1 MLTRAG
7 TIALRAL
14 VELARSQGC
23 VLSGPE
29 LAKRQELP
37 EARLE
42 QILLQLRQAQLI
54 EARRGRSGGYRLS
67 RAADELS
74 VQEVLD
80 AVGGRRQLSLELEQA
95 EGAIGQA
102 GQRLEQQLQQRLQ
115 QAVERELSKL
125 SVAELLYDQRSW
137 EASLDPD
144 QGLMLG

>member
-42 QILLQLRQAQLI
+42 QILLQLRQAHLI
-54 EARRGRSGGYRLS
+54 EARRGRRGGYRLTR
-67 RAADELS
+67 RADDLS

-80 AVGGRRQLSLELEQA
+80 AVGGRRQLSLEIESA
-95 EGAIGQA
+95 EGSVGQA

-115 QAVERELSKL
+115 RAMERELSEL
-125 SVAELLYDQRSW
+125 SVAELLFDQRSW

>member
-14 VELARSQGC
+14 VELARYQGC

-67 RAADELS
+67 RAAEDLS

-80 AVGGRRQLSLELEQA
+80 AVGGRRQLSMDLEPA
-95 EGAIGQA
+95 DGAIGQA

-115 QAVERELSKL
+115 RAVERELSQL

>member
-42 QILLQLRQAQLI
+42 QILLQLRQAHLV

-67 RAADELS
+67 RAAEDLS

-80 AVGGRRQLSLELEQA
+80 AVGGRRQLSMELEQA
-95 EGAIGQA
+95 EGSIGQA
-102 GQRLEQQLQQRLQ
+102 GQRLEQQLQKRLQ
-115 QAVERELSKL
+115 RAVERELSQL

>member
-80 AVGGRRQLSLELEQA
+80 AVCGRRQLSLELDQA

-115 QAVERELSKL
+115 RAVERELSQL

>member
-7 TIALRAL
+7 TIALRAWWWP
-14 VELARSQGC
+14 AAKAGAW
-23 VLSGPE
+23 PE

-42 QILLQLRQAQLI
+42 QILLQLRQAHLV
-54 EARRGRSGGYRLS
+54 EAHRGRTGGYRLS
-67 RAADELS
+67 RAAEDLS

-80 AVGGRRQLSLELEQA
+80 AVGGRRQLSLSSSQPK
-95 EGAIGQA
+95 IDRA
-102 GQRLEQQLQQRLQ
+102 GRAGWSNNCSSGCSGLWARLSE
-115 QAVERELSKL
+115 L

>member
-14 VELARSQGC
+14 VELARCQGC

-42 QILLQLRQAQLI
+42 QILLQLRHAQLI

-67 RAADELS
+67 RTADDLS

-80 AVGGRRQLSLELEQA
+80 AVGGRRQLSLDLEPA
-95 EGAIGQA
+95 DGAIGQA

-115 QAVERELSKL
+115 RALERELSQL

>member
-14 VELARSQGC
+14 VELARRQGC

-42 QILLQLRQAQLI
+42 QILLQLRQAHLV

-67 RAADELS
+67 RAAENLS

-80 AVGGRRQLSLELEQA
+80 AVGGRRQLSLDLEPA
-95 EGAIGQA
+95 DGAIGQA

-115 QAVERELSKL
+115 RAVERELSQL

>member
-80 AVGGRRQLSLELEQA
+80 AVGGRRQLSLELDQA

-115 QAVERELSKL
+115 RAVERELSHL

>member
-102 GQRLEQQLQQRLQ
+102 GQRLEHQLQQRLQ
-115 QAVERELSKL
+115 RAVERELSQL
-125 SVAELLYDQRSW
+125 SVAELLFDQRSW

>member
-14 VELARSQGC
+14 VELARSQGS

-54 EARRGRSGGYRLS
+54 EARRGRTGGYRLS
-67 RAADELS
+67 RAAEDLS

-80 AVGGRRQLSLELEQA
+80 AVGGRRQLSLELEPA
-95 EGAIGQA
+95 EGSIGQA

-115 QAVERELSKL
+115 RAVERELSEL

>member
-14 VELARSQGC
+14 VELARYQGC

-54 EARRGRSGGYRLS
+54 DARRGRSGGYRLS
-67 RAADELS
+67 RAADDLS

-95 EGAIGQA
+95 DGSIGQA

-115 QAVERELSKL
+115 RAVERELSQL
-125 SVAELLYDQRSW
+125 SVA
-137 EASLDPD
+137 
-144 QGLMLG
+144 

>member
-14 VELARSQGC
+14 VELARSPQS

-42 QILLQLRQAQLI
+42 QILLQLRQAKLI
-54 EARRGRSGGYRLS
+54 EAKRGRTGGYRLS
-67 RAADELS
+67 RSAEQLS
-74 VQEVLD
+74 VQDVLN
-80 AVGGRRQLSLELEQA
+80 AVGGRRQLRFDPEPA

-102 GQRLEQQLQQRLQ
+102 GQRLENQLQQRLQ
-115 QAVERELSKL
+115 RAVERELAQL

>member
-54 EARRGRSGGYRLS
+54 EARRGRSGSYRLS
-67 RAADELS
+67 RAADDLS
-74 VQEVLD
+74 VREVLD

-95 EGAIGQA
+95 EGVVPSCKNS
-102 GQRLEQQLQQRLQ
+102 RF
-115 QAVERELSKL
+115 SK
-125 SVAELLYDQRSW
+125 RKCKI
-137 EASLDPD
+137 EAKNKNTKIPKRK
-144 QGLMLG
+144 QNANIH

>member
-14 VELARSQGC
+14 VELARCQGC

-42 QILLQLRQAQLI
+42 QILLQLRHAQLI

-67 RAADELS
+67 RTADDLS
-74 VQEVLD
+74 VPEVLD
-80 AVGGRRQLSLELEQA
+80 AVGGRRQLSLDLEPA
-95 EGAIGQA
+95 DGAIGQA

-115 QAVERELSKL
+115 RAVERELSQL

>member
-95 EGAIGQA
+95 EGAVGQA

-115 QAVERELSKL
+115 RAVERELSKL